1 MTHLNLKAI
10 LPAAILL
17 GGFLVCTTAS
27 YGTAE
32 YAKAT
37 KKSCTFCHEKMVS
50 DKDAMTKNLNDA
62 GKYYKEKKTL
72 DGYVAKK

>member
-1 MTHLNLKAI
+1 MSKLKIA

-32 YAKAT
+32 FAKQT
-37 KKSCTFCHEKMVS
+37 KKTCTYCHAVKGAPNKENAKEL
-50 DKDAMTKNLNDA
+50 TDA
-62 GKYYKEKKTL
+62 GKYYAKKKTL
-72 DGYVAKK
+72 DGYTEPKK